1 MSKTVGG
8 SGAVL
13 KVSTRQDGDSRI
25 LKASGQLTERECAEF
40 LGALRDEFDTG
51 AAKIVLDLQDLM
63 YMSSAGLGALV
74 SMHKKFS
81 DAERRL
87 VLAGANLRV
96 RKLLALT
103 SLDKLMENAESVED
117 ALK

>member
-1 MSKTVGG
+1 MSQSAGG
-8 SGAVL
+8 AGGVL
-13 KVSTRQDGDSRI
+13 KVKSRQEGDSRV
-25 LKASGQLTERECAEF
+25 LAASGQLTERECGEF
-40 LGALRDEFDTG
+40 LAALNTEFDSG
-51 AAKIVLDLQDLM
+51 AGRVVLDLRDLM

-74 SMHKKFS
+74 SMHKRFS

-87 VLAGANLRV
+87 ILAGANLRV

-103 SLDKLMENAESVED
+103 SLDKLIENADSVED